1 VRRSCGG
8 GINGE
13 EHGGN
18 DSEDDNKGG
27 KGNGGRV
34 YEDNEDE
41 GHDGTV
47 PEGGGS
53 LWSSSGSEGAQQS
66 NIKPTSTARD
76 VVVMTARAMTKVA
89 RATVA
94 GATKMMVTMV
104 TTATTAAMATTK
116 TPNGDKDNEDGIC
129 RRQQCRDSIHR
140 SKSAGKC
147 NRQLISQGGHGLLNS
162 RGRASPHSWRDGK
175 CCQQLIS

>member
-34 YEDNEDE
+34 YEDNKDE
-41 GHDGTV
+41 GHDGTF

-53 LWSSSGSEGAQQS
+53 LWSSSGSEGTQQS
-66 NIKPTSTARD
+66 NIKPTSTARN
-76 VVVMTARAMTKVA
+76 VVVTTARAMTKVA

-94 GATKMMVTMV
+94 GAT
-104 TTATTAAMATTK
+104 AANQSRW
-116 TPNGDKDNEDGIC
+116 P
-129 RRQQCRDSIHR
+129 R
-140 SKSAGKC
+140 SP
-147 NRQLISQGGHGLLNS
+147 Q
-162 RGRASPHSWRDGK
+162 
-175 CCQQLIS
+175 